1 MLSLKRLIRKN
12 LGIYFMLI
20 ASFAFALMGCS
31 AKLLAN
37 TMPSVEIM
45 FFRNVIGVIFIAYLI
60 YKIPH
65 KKQGGKF
72 SLLFFRGLIGT
83 ISLYFFFYNVAN
95 ISLGGAFAFQKTNPL
110 FVALIAFLFFK
121 EQLSFKS
128 ILYLFLAFSGVMLII
143 QPFAPEHLHSG
154 FDIKNSILGV
164 LSGLTA
170 ALALTSARELGKFY
184 NTEVIASS
192 FFILG
197 TILPILSMLGGEF
210 LNDELIKRFDYA
222 FAKFVMPSNFKMWIL
237 IFLMGTLSIF
247 YQIYVTKAYKAA
259 KKAGVVAGVGYIDV
273 VFTLFL
279 GILLGDDLPSLMVL
293 TGIICVLIGGI
304 GISLSKDNKK

>member
-1 MLSLKRLIRKN
+1 MKKIIRKN
-12 LGIYFMLI
+12 LGIYFMVI

-37 TMPSVEIM
+37 DMPSVEIM

-65 KKQGGKF
+65 KKSGGKF
-72 SLLFFRGLIGT
+72 FLLFFRGLIGT

-121 EQLSFKS
+121 EQLGIKS

-143 QPFAPEHLHSG
+143 QPLAPEHLHTG

-170 ALALTSARELGKFY
+170 ALALTSARELGKYY

-197 TILPILSMLGGEF
+197 TILPIISMLGGEY
-210 LNDELIKRFDYA
+210 LDPDLIKHFDFA
-222 FAKFVMPSNFKMWIL
+222 FAKFVMPNDFKLWIL
-237 IFLMGTLSIF
+237 IILMGSLSIV

-273 VFTLFL
+273 VFTLLL

-293 TGIICVLIGGI
+293 AGIICVLIGGI

>member
-1 MLSLKRLIRKN
+1 MYKIKRLIRKN

-20 ASFAFALMGCS
+20 ASFAFAIMGCC
-31 AKLLAN
+31 AKLLADS
-37 TMPSVEIM
+37 MPSVEIM
-45 FFRNVIGVIFIAYLI
+45 FFRNFISIIFISYLI

-65 KKQGGKF
+65 KKHGGK
-72 SLLFFRGLIGT
+72 LLLLLFRGLMGT
-83 ISLYFFFYNVAN
+83 VSLYAFFYNVSN

-110 FVALIAFLFFK
+110 FVALIAFLFLK
-121 EQLSFKS
+121 EQLSFKA
-128 ILYLFLAFSGVMLII
+128 ILCILFAFFGVLLIV

-154 FDIKNSILGV
+154 FDLKNSLLGIF
-164 LSGLTA
+164 SGLTA

-184 NTEVIASS
+184 NTEVIALS
-192 FFILG
+192 FFVLG
-197 TILPILSMLGGEF
+197 TLLPILSMLGAEI
-210 LNDELIKRFDYA
+210 LDESILKTYDFA
-222 FAKFVMPSNFKMWIL
+222 FAHFVMPNSLFVWLLIL
-237 IFLMGTLSIF
+237 AMGSLSLF

-273 VFTLFL
+273 VFTLLL

-293 TGIICVLIGGI
+293 AGIICVLIGGI